1 LTPTPVV
8 HEGFLHV
15 YVVPA
20 VARRRWPGDRAEI
33 AAGVDLTPAI
43 TADGYSPNPTQNT
56 VSTDMLTGFIKQS
69 IGTEGA
75 SFDLTFVREK
85 DTNGDVWDYFDER
98 GKNGFLVVCPFG
110 AAEAAQHAEVY
121 PIEFARRRWVS
132 SGANAHQKFQVMVS
146 RPDDYNDDATI
157 VPRRPVADLQL
168 GAGWHPPVP
177 AGPHPWGKHE
187 AV

>member
-1 LTPTPVV
+1 MSAVDTVTPVV

-20 VARRRWPGDRAEI
+20 VASATLAEVTVAEI

-75 SFDLTFVREK
+75 SFDLTFVRAK
-85 DTNGDVWDYFDER
+85 DDNGDAWDYFDER
-98 GKNGFLVVCPFG
+98 GKAGFLVVCPFG
-110 AAEAAQHAEVY
+110 AAADGQPAEIY
-121 PIEFARRRWVS
+121 PCEFARRRWVS
-132 SGANAHQKFQVMVS
+132 SGANAHQKFQVMAVAT
-146 RPDDYNDDATI
+146 RDYNDDAS
-157 VPRRPVADLQL
+157 VV
-168 GAGWHPPVP
+168 GAPSGS
-177 AGPHPWGKHE
+177 
-187 AV
+187 

>member
-1 LTPTPVV
+1 MSAVDTVTPVV

-15 YVVPA
+15 YVLPA
-20 VARRRWPGDRAEI
+20 VASADMSQVTAAEI
-33 AAGVDLTPAI
+33 TAGVDLTPAI

-98 GKNGFLVVCPFG
+98 GKSGFLVVTPFG
-110 AAEAAQHAEVY
+110 AAAAGEHAEVY
-121 PIEFARRRWVS
+121 PVEFARRRWVS
-132 SGANAHQKFQVMVS
+132 SGANAHQKFQVMCVVT
-146 RPDDYNDDATI
+146 RDYNDDAAI
-157 VPRRPVADLQL
+157 VA
-168 GAGWHPPVP
+168 
-177 AGPHPWGKHE
+177 
-187 AV
+187 